1 MIVKFIYKLFLSII
15 FTILVTLN
23 SYALDIELKPDEVNP
38 GDIIFLKAGNDTTS
52 YPEAEFLDK
61 KFKFYSTGKEYLIA
75 LVPVEVSTPPGDYT
89 VSIKD
94 GEESQILNVK
104 VKSYEFPSKK
114 LTVSEKK
121 VTLSAVDEKRVEE
134 EYLLQQKIWK
144 MGTEKAWNGGFIM
157 PTDTPVSE
165 KFGVKRIFNEK
176 KTSLHRG
183 IDLKGKTGTPVRAI
197 NSGKV
202 VLRKNLFYGGD
213 TLVLDHGMGL
223 LSVYM
228 HLSEFNVPEDAVVE
242 KGEIVGLVGM
252 TGRAT
257 GPHLH
262 MSVKLQGVSVNPLAL
277 VGLDL

>member
-15 FTILVTLN
+15 FTLLVTLN
-23 SYALDIELKPDEVNP
+23 TYALDIELKPDEVNP
-38 GDIIFLKAGNDTTS
+38 GDIIFLKADYDTTS

-61 KFKFYSTGKEYLIA
+61 KIKFYSTGKEYLIA
-75 LVPVEVSTPPGDYT
+75 LIPVEVSTPPGDYP

-94 GEESQILNVK
+94 GEERQILNVK

-114 LTVSEKK
+114 ITVSEEK
-121 VTLSAVDEKRVEE
+121 VTLSAEDEKRVEE
-134 EYLLQQKIWK
+134 EYLLLQKLWES
-144 MGTEKAWNGGFIM
+144 GTEKAWNGGFIM

-197 NSGKV
+197 NSGRV
-202 VLRKNLFYGGD
+202 VLLKNLFYGGN
-213 TLVLDHGMGL
+213 TLILDHGMGL

-228 HLSEFNVPEDAVVE
+228 HLSEFNVPEDALIE
-242 KGEIVGLVGM
+242 KGEIVGFVGM

-262 MSVKLQGVSVNPLAL
+262 MSVKLHGVSVNPLAL

>member
-38 GDIIFLKAGNDTTS
+38 GDIIFLKADYDITS

-61 KFKFYSTGKEYLIA
+61 KIEFYRTGKDYLIA
-75 LVPVEVSTPPGDYT
+75 LIPVEVSTPPGDYT
-89 VSIKD
+89 VSIKE

-223 LSVYM
+223 LS
-228 HLSEFNVPEDAVVE
+228 
-242 KGEIVGLVGM
+242 EI
-252 TGRAT
+252 GRA
-257 GPHLH
+257 H
-262 MSVKLQGVSVNPLAL
+262 V
-277 VGLDL
+277 

>member
-1 MIVKFIYKLFLSII
+1 LIVKFIYKLFLSII
-15 FTILVTLN
+15 FTLLVTLN
-23 SYALDIELKPDEVNP
+23 TYALDIELKPEEVNP
-38 GDIIFLKAGNDTTS
+38 GDIIFLKADYDTTS
-52 YPEAEFLDK
+52 YPEAEFLGK
-61 KFKFYSTGKEYLIA
+61 KIKFHRTGEDYLIA
-75 LVPVEVSTPPGDYT
+75 LIPVEVSTPPGDYT

-94 GEESQILNVK
+94 GEERQNLNVK
-104 VKSYEFPSKK
+104 VKSYEFPSIK
-114 LTVSEKK
+114 LTVSEEK
-121 VTLSAVDEKRVEE
+121 VTLSAEDQTRVEE
-134 EYLLQQKIWK
+134 EYLLQNKLWE
-144 MGTEKAWNGGFIM
+144 MSTEMVWNGGFIM

-165 KFGVKRIFNEK
+165 KFGIKRIFNEK
-176 KTSLHRG
+176 KTSVHRG
-183 IDLKGKTGTPVRAI
+183 IDLKGKTGTPIRAI

-228 HLSEFNVPEDAVVE
+228 HLSEFTVSEDAMVE

-262 MSVKLQGVSVNPLAL
+262 MSVKLQGVSVNPLSL
-277 VGLDL
+277 IGLDL

>member
-15 FTILVTLN
+15 FTLLVTLN
-23 SYALDIELKPDEVNP
+23 TYALDIELKPDEVNP
-38 GDIIFLKAGNDTTS
+38 GDIIFLKADNNTTS
-52 YPEAEFLDK
+52 HPEAEFLDK
-61 KFKFYSTGKEYLIA
+61 KFKFYRSGKEYLIA
-75 LVPVEVSTPPGDYT
+75 LIPVEVSTPPGDYT
-89 VSIKD
+89 VSIKN
-94 GEESQILNVK
+94 GEERQILKVK
-104 VKSYEFPSKK
+104 VKSYEFPSMK
-114 LTVSEKK
+114 LTVSEDK
-121 VTLSAVDEKRVEE
+121 VTLSAKDEKRVEE
-134 EYLLQQKIWK
+134 EYLLQNKLWV
-144 MGTEKAWNGGFIM
+144 MSSEKAWNGGFIM

-165 KFGVKRIFNEK
+165 VFGVKRIFNEK

-197 NSGKV
+197 NSGRV

-213 TLVLDHGMGL
+213 TLILDHGMGL

-228 HLSEFNVPEDAVVE
+228 HLSEFNVPEDAMVE
-242 KGEIVGLVGM
+242 KGAIVGLVGM

-262 MSVKLQGVSVNPLAL
+262 MSVKLKGVSVNPLAL